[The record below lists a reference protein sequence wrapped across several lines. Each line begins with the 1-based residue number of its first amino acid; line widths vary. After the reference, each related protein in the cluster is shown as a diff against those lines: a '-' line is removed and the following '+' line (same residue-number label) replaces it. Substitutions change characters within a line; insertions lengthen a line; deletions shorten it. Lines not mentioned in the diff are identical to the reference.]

1 MRTVALTSNQVREAM
16 FPTVRLAA
24 GYDMMEVD
32 ALLDRLV
39 AALETYERGSA
50 AVDLSSS
57 ELERADFTQT
67 RLREGYDMRDV
78 DALISD
84 AVQTL
89 RDYEQSPPRPAS
101 SPSQSPTTAWG
112 LSVKDLIR
120 RLEDLQA
127 THGDGTERTP
137 VRAQTPDG
145 NTYAVAAVI
154 SSPDGPVIA
163 LSP

>member
-1 MRTVALTSNQVREAM
+1 MRTVALTSKQVREAM

-32 ALLDRLV
+32 VLLDRLV

-57 ELERADFTQT
+57 ELGRAGFTQT
-67 RLREGYDMRDV
+67 RLREGYDMRHV

-89 RDYEQSPPRPAS
+89 RDYEQSPPRPTS
-101 SPSQSPTTAWG
+101 SPSQSPAVAWG

-120 RLEDLQA
+120 QLEDLQA
-127 THGDGTERTP
+127 RHGYGTEHTP
-137 VRAQTPDG
+137 VRVQTPDG
-145 NTYAVAAVI
+145 NTYAAAAVI
-154 SSPDGPVIA
+154 LSPDGPVIA